1 MVCGISL
8 RRKRV
13 AVFLCGG
20 TFRALVLR
28 GAARKKE
35 KLSGNSNSTGSYTG
49 CPTRLHPTSI
59 SCCED
64 TWYSWRS
71 SFPNS
76 FSLSSQFLVSREF
89 SPVDTCQKCSKSGG
103 PSCQDDTSRS
113 IRNFHARLVMNDT
126 TPVPPRL
133 TSFTQKS
140 FFFFFLSPRPCTW
153 HHFSSPAHT

>member
-64 TWYSWRS
+64 TCARKVEAHLARTILVDQSETS
-71 SFPNS
+71 TPG
-76 FSLSSQFLVSREF
+76 LS
-89 SPVDTCQKCSKSGG
+89 
-103 PSCQDDTSRS
+103 
-113 IRNFHARLVMNDT
+113 
-126 TPVPPRL
+126 
-133 TSFTQKS
+133 
-140 FFFFFLSPRPCTW
+140 
-153 HHFSSPAHT
+153 